1 MCIRDRA
8 YCDLSLPGYTSN
20 IVNVGIQQGG
30 IDTTIPK
37 QISKTDMEKVS
48 LFLTEEEKNTVMKS
62 YQEDNTTYETDAYI
76 LKDAVLDDEKV
87 MEKLSEQMNDA
98 MLLTESMSCLLYTSS
113 VIRFIVIAS
122 ISILDT
128 LIVPCNR
135 RLWKRR
141 RRGRRTASVLTHHS
155 FI

>member
-1 MCIRDRA
+1 M
-8 YCDLSLPGYTSN
+8 
-20 IVNVGIQQGG
+20 NVGIQQGG

-98 MLLTESMSCLLYTSS
+98 MLLTESMSLKEETKGMLDQLLTMPEEQ
-113 VIRFIVIAS
+113 RQA
-122 ISILDT
+122 
-128 LIVPCNR
+128 
-135 RLWKRR
+135 RLLNKSGFRQR
-141 RRGRRTASVLTHHS
+141 KDGKICRKQ
-155 FI
+155 

>member
-1 MCIRDRA
+1 MKHLLKYLKAYTVSAIVIIVVLAAQA
-8 YCDLSLPGYTSN
+8 YCDLSLPGYTSD

-62 YQEDNTTYETDAYI
+62 YAEDNTTYKTDAYI
-76 LKDAVLDDEKV
+76 LKDTVLDDEKA

-98 MLLTESMSCLLYTSS
+98 MLLAESMSLKEDTKGMLDQLLTM
-113 VIRFIVIAS
+113 
-122 ISILDT
+122 
-128 LIVPCNR
+128 P
-135 RLWKRR
+135 
-141 RRGRRTASVLTHHS
+141 GRAAAGSC
-155 FI
+155 